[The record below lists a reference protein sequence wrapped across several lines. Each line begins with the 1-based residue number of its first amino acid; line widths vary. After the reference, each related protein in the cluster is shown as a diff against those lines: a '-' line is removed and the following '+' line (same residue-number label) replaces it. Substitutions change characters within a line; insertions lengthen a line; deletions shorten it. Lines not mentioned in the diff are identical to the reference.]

1 LEVVM
6 AGTLLWLDPKALRAD
21 DENVRRDAG
30 DVNGMAQTM
39 QRFGVLQPLGVRRD
53 GKGFTVIYGNRRRE
67 AAVLAGLPEVPCLV
81 VDESAAGDGAVRQL
95 LENVQRQQ
103 LNDLDQARAFRR
115 LLDDAR
121 RQQPDA
127 GDGALY
133 EHVGQLVG
141 MSQST
146 VQRYL
151 SLLELAPGVQS
162 ALADGSLSVTH
173 AQHLRAVKDAHKQ
186 EGVAA
191 YAIREH
197 LSAAQLSRLCSVL
210 ARQPHL
216 TPEAAAEA
224 AQSRMAVTSLPA
236 ETLAAPVKMPAR
248 PSREEDTGG
257 VGDYFAPS
265 EQASDGEQEGSSGRP
280 SAGSPRNTA
289 DGNRVFRIRSV
300 ASFCDEVDRLTRAL
314 QDGDLLRVV
323 KGDEEA
329 PVRLRLALKQL
340 QFAGRALQDLAQQ
353 QGWVE

>member
-1 LEVVM
+1 M

-21 DENVRRDAG
+21 GENVRRDAG

-67 AAVLAGLPEVPCLV
+67 AALLAGLPEVPCLI
-81 VDESAAGDGAVRQL
+81 VDDSAEGDGTVRQL

-121 RQQPDA
+121 RQQPGA
-127 GDGALY
+127 SDGALY

-141 MSQST
+141 MSQAT

-151 SLLELAPGVQS
+151 SLLDLAPGVQS

-173 AQHLRAVKDAHKQ
+173 AQHLRAVKDARKQ
-186 EGVAA
+186 EDIAA

-197 LSAAQLSRLCSVL
+197 LSAAQLSRLCGVL

-224 AQSRMAVTSLPA
+224 AQSKMAVGSQPVEAPA
-236 ETLAAPVKMPAR
+236 TPAKMPAR
-248 PSREEDTGG
+248 PSREEETGL
-257 VGDYFAPS
+257 GDYFSPG
-265 EQASDGEQEGSSGRP
+265 EQAGDGELEATPGGVP
-280 SAGSPRNTA
+280 AGPPRNTA

-300 ASFCDEVDRLTRAL
+300 ASFCDEVDRLTRSL
-314 QDGDLLRVV
+314 QDGDLLRVA
-323 KGDEEA
+323 KGDQEA

-340 QFAGRALQDLAQQ
+340 QFAGRALQELAQQ

>member
-1 LEVVM
+1 VAV
-6 AGTLLWLDPKALRAD
+6 AGTLLWLDPKALHAD
-21 DENVRRDAG
+21 AENVRRDTG

-53 GKGFTVIYGNRRRE
+53 GKGFTIIYGNRRRE
-67 AAVLAGLPEVPCLV
+67 AALLAGLQEVPCLLV
-81 VDESAAGDGAVRQL
+81 EDGDGDGAVRQL

-103 LNDLDQARAFRR
+103 LNDLDQARAFKR

-121 RQQPDA
+121 RQQPEA
-127 GDGALY
+127 GDGTLY
-133 EHVGQLVG
+133 DHVGRLVG
-141 MSQST
+141 LSQAT

-173 AQHLRAVKDAHKQ
+173 AQHLRAVKDASKQ
-186 EGVAA
+186 EEIAA

-210 ARQPHL
+210 ARQPQL

-224 AQSRMAVTSLPA
+224 AQSKLALGSLPVA
-236 ETLAAPVKMPAR
+236 TPPVPAKLPPR
-248 PSREEDTGG
+248 PSREEDDAGD
-257 VGDYFAPS
+257 DYFTPEEQATGEDAGAEAAPS
-265 EQASDGEQEGSSGRP
+265 GNGR
-280 SAGSPRNTA
+280 AARNTA

-300 ASFCDEVDRLTRAL
+300 ASFCDEVDRLTRCL
-314 QDGDLLRVV
+314 QDGDLMRVARE
-323 KGDEEA
+323 DEEA

-340 QFAGRALQDLAQQ
+340 QFAGRALQEMAQQ

>member
-1 LEVVM
+1 V

-21 DENVRRDAG
+21 GENVRRDSG

-53 GKGFTVIYGNRRRE
+53 DKGFTVIYGNRRRE
-67 AAVLAGLPEVPCLV
+67 AALLAGLHEVPCVLV
-81 VDESAAGDGAVRQL
+81 EESGDGDGAVRQL

-121 RQQPDA
+121 RQQPEA

-133 EHVGQLVG
+133 EHVGRLVG
-141 MSQST
+141 LSQST

-151 SLLELAPGVQS
+151 TLLELAPGVQA
-162 ALADGSLSVTH
+162 ALADGTLSVTH
-173 AQHLRAVKDAHKQ
+173 AQHLRAVKDSRKQ
-186 EGVAA
+186 EDVAA

-210 ARQPHL
+210 ARQPQL

-224 AQSRMAVTSLPA
+224 AQSNTALGSLPVA
-236 ETLAAPVKMPAR
+236 TPPAPTKLAAR
-248 PSREEDTGG
+248 PSREDDGAG
-257 VGDYFAPS
+257 VDDYFSPS
-265 EQASDGEQEGSSGRP
+265 EQATGAEQEEAPSGKP
-280 SAGSPRNTA
+280 AGAARNTA

-300 ASFCDEVDRLTRAL
+300 ASFCDEVDRLTRCL
-314 QDGDLLRVV
+314 QDGDLMQVAN
-323 KGDEEA
+323 GDAEA

-340 QFAGRALQDLAQQ
+340 QFAGRALQEMAQQ

>member
-1 LEVVM
+1 V

-21 DENVRRDAG
+21 GENVRRDTG

-67 AAVLAGLPEVPCLV
+67 AALLAGLQEVPCLLV
-81 VDESAAGDGAVRQL
+81 EDSGDGDGAVRQL

-127 GDGALY
+127 GDGTLY
-133 EHVGQLVG
+133 DHVGRLVG
-141 MSQST
+141 LSQST

-173 AQHLRAVKDAHKQ
+173 AQHLRAVKDARKQ
-186 EGVAA
+186 EEVAA

-210 ARQPHL
+210 ARQPQL

-224 AQSRMAVTSLPA
+224 AQSKTALGSLPVA
-236 ETLAAPVKMPAR
+236 TPPAPARLPTR
-248 PSREEDTGG
+248 PSREEDSAG
-257 VGDYFAPS
+257 VDDYFTPS
-265 EQASDGEQEGSSGRP
+265 EQATDGEAEAAPSGKSSAV
-280 SAGSPRNTA
+280 SQNTA

-300 ASFCDEVDRLTRAL
+300 ASFCDEVDRLARCL
-314 QDGDLLRVV
+314 QDGDLMRVA
-323 KGDEEA
+323 KGDDEA
-329 PVRLRLALKQL
+329 PVRLSLALKQL
-340 QFAGRALQDLAQQ
+340 QFAGRALQELAQQ

>member
-1 LEVVM
+1 M
-6 AGTLLWLDPKALRAD
+6 AGTLLWLDPKALHAD
-21 DENVRRDAG
+21 GENVRRDTG

-53 GKGFTVIYGNRRRE
+53 GKGFTIIYGNRRRE
-67 AAVLAGLPEVPCLV
+67 AALLAGLHEVPCLLV
-81 VDESAAGDGAVRQL
+81 EESGEGDGAVRQL

-127 GDGALY
+127 GDGTLY
-133 EHVGQLVG
+133 DHVGKLVG
-141 MSQST
+141 LSQAT

-151 SLLELAPGVQS
+151 SLLELAPGVQA

-173 AQHLRAVKDAHKQ
+173 AQHLRAVKDTRKQ
-186 EGVAA
+186 EEVAA

-210 ARQPHL
+210 VRQPQL

-224 AQSRMAVTSLPA
+224 AQSNMALGSLPVS
-236 ETLAAPVKMPAR
+236 TPSAPAKLPSR
-248 PSREEDTGG
+248 PSREDDGG
-257 VGDYFAPS
+257 SDDYFTPA
-265 EQASDGEQEGSSGRP
+265 EQATGPEAEVDLTPNGKPTG
-280 SAGSPRNTA
+280 AARNTA

-300 ASFCDEVDRLTRAL
+300 ASFCDEVDRLTRCL
-314 QDGDLLRVV
+314 QDGDLMRVA
-323 KGDEEA
+323 KGDDEA
-329 PVRLRLALKQL
+329 PIRLSLALKQL
-340 QFAGRALQDLAQQ
+340 QFAGRALEELAQQ